1 MRKTNCPKW
10 IQVSKQK
17 FNLIIKCFSADTTSI
32 ACANISN
39 ANRKTTDRYYNFFRK
54 LIIEDDEFERQKFQV
69 DKNEKAEIDESYFGA
84 RRVRGKRGRGA
95 SGKIAVV
102 GILKRKNH
110 VFLKPVS
117 NCSKEILLPIILA
130 KINPGSDVFTDGWK
144 SYDALALYGFTHKTV
159 NHDDNQFVKDID
171 IHVNGIESCWSFTK
185 RRLAKFNG
193 FKRHQFERHLKESEW
208 RFNHR
213 GKIEERLKM
222 LIKKYFKKF
231 KNIKKIKN
239 NYPNIYSL

>member
-1 MRKTNCPKW
+1 MRQIVFKKCKR
-10 IQVSKQK
+10 ISRVK
-17 FNLIIKCFSADTTSI
+17 FSLIIKCFSTDVTSI

-54 LIIEDDEFERQKFQV
+54 LIIEDDEKEREEFQV
-69 DKNEKAEIDESYFGA
+69 DKNQEAEIDESYFGA

-102 GILKRKNH
+102 GILKRKDK
-110 VFLKPVS
+110 VFLKSVS
-117 NCSKEILLPIILA
+117 NCSKEILLPIILD
-130 KINPGSDVFTDGWK
+130 KIKAGSDIFTDGWK

-159 NHDDNQFVKDID
+159 NHDDNQFVKDVD

-193 FKRHQFERHLKESEW
+193 FKKCEFEHHLKESEW

-222 LIKKYFKKF
+222 LIKKYFQ
-231 KNIKKIKN
+231 NIKNLKFNCPKI
-239 NYPNIYSL
+239 I